1 MSMLDLE
8 IITPERVVV
17 HEEVDTVEAMGALG
31 EFGILPGH
39 LPFLTVLEPGEI
51 RYMKGGQTSY
61 LAASEGFGEIV
72 DDKVTFLVSAAE
84 FAEDIG
90 VERARIAVEEAEAS
104 LKDAAMDTPEYKVQE
119 QALKRAQVRL
129 QVASRKG

>member
-1 MSMLDLE
+1 MTMLDLE

-17 HEEVDTVEAMGALG
+17 HEEVDSVEAMGSLG

-39 LPFLTVLEPGEI
+39 VPFLTVLEAGEI
-51 RYMKGGQTSY
+51 RYMKGGETSY
-61 LAASEGFGEIV
+61 LAASEGFGEVI
-72 DDKVTFLVSAAE
+72 DDKVTLLVNAAE

-104 LKDAAMDTPEYKVQE
+104 LKDLSMDTAEYKMQE
-119 QALKRAQVRL
+119 QALNRAQVRL
-129 QVASRKG
+129 QVASRKP

>member
-1 MSMLDLE
+1 MLDLE

-17 HEEVDTVEAMGALG
+17 HEEVDSVEAMGSLG

-39 LPFLTVLEPGEI
+39 VPFLTVLEAGEI
-51 RYMKGGQTSY
+51 RYMKGGETSY
-61 LAASEGFGEIV
+61 LAASEGFGEVI
-72 DDKVTFLVSAAE
+72 DDKVTLLVNAAE

-104 LKDAAMDTPEYKVQE
+104 LKDLSMDTAEYKMQE
-119 QALKRAQVRL
+119 QALNRAQVRL
-129 QVASRKG
+129 QVASRKP